1 MKFVH
6 QRELLNE
13 DDTVVI
19 HCSQTCNIR
28 LMNDRNFRSYKN
40 GGRHTYYGGAFEDFP
55 ARIKV
60 PSSGNWNITID
71 TVTRKAISVTRKPDF
86 TYKIKIISNKD
97 K

>member
-6 QRELLNE
+6 HREFLNE

-19 HCSQTCNIR
+19 HCSKTCNIR

-60 PSSGNWNITID
+60 PSTANWNITID
-71 TVTRKAISVTRKPDF
+71 TMNHKGISTEF
-86 TYKIKIISNKD
+86 THKLKIIRNKS